1 MSRANKVRDT
11 NITQES
17 RRLISTDHSSDISSA
32 TQTWHLYPVAY
43 NSRSRG
49 SEPPLAG
56 EHFFLVLSCKCKLL
70 PMQTISVTVF
80 VFFVQVWPL
89 FKNKLLW
96 FIISYFRTFFMT
108 ISDFPS
114 TRSVLWYIKCRP
126 VTESESGFES
136 GRFWS
141 FSRNPADSLMD
152 FRWIRVC
159 FVVVAWSD
167 SIYNNT
173 DKSESNIA
181 YPVRS

>member
-1 MSRANKVRDT
+1 MSRANKVQDT

-17 RRLISTDHSSDISSA
+17 RRLISTDYSSDISSA

-56 EHFFLVLSCKCKLL
+56 EHFFQFSVASVSYYQCKPFLL
-70 PMQTISVTVF
+70 LFS
-80 VFFVQVWPL
+80 FFFLQVWPL

-126 VTESESGFES
+126 VTKSESGFES